1 MKIAERLVAPTP
13 PFFQKVRTI
22 GLLMVVISAC
32 VSGTPCDF
40 PEAINEI
47 VREMAIAGTI
57 MAGLGQAAVRKEEEG
72 VTPKE

>member
-1 MKIAERLVAPTP
+1 MKIAERLIAPTP

-47 VREMAIAGTI
+47 IREMAITGTV
-57 MAGLGQAAVRKEEEG
+57 MAGLSQAAVKKEEG
-72 VTPKE
+72 